1 MYMKLYDTG
10 AAERSMYEKDYR
22 KEFEELVAKD
32 EALAAKA
39 KEITGEGEAL
49 KKEIIAFA
57 ESLGYELDLGED
69 LKELELEE
77 MDSVTGGCEILPPP
91 RCDYNWVFVRREK
104 GIFWGYNLVFKC
116 SKCKV
121 TKVEW
126 D

>member
-1 MYMKLYDTG
+1 MTQGRLKGTCMKKIT
-10 AAERSMYEKDYR
+10 E

-77 MDSVTGGCEILPPP
+77 MDSVTGGGETLPPP
-91 RCDYNWVFVRREK
+91 RCDHNWVFVRREE

-116 SKCKV
+116 SKCKEK
-121 TKVEW
+121 KVEW